1 MKKEGQMR
9 GVACFLGVLALA
21 SGCVLE
27 DTAVDLDLDGS
38 VEAGPC
44 VACPVQRPVCL
55 DGVRCVECTAEE
67 DNYCIEQMLVCNTE
81 TFECVACL
89 TDAQC
94 TTASAARCDD
104 ETFECDECDDNAQ
117 CTGVDGL
124 PGNPNVCDEGLCV
137 DCTPET
143 EADTCLEGKSC
154 NPRTRQCTDTDVG
167 SRDVCEPCV
176 ADSECGLNG
185 APSEEHRC
193 VPMFYPDMATRFPD
207 EVTGF
212 CLRTTTG
219 GCQQPYSVTL
229 NSRQSLSAAPAAN
242 YCGIREQLA
251 TCPAVNALVEGR
263 ECPSGESAQCPQPS
277 GLCNRVGDLE
287 NRCTYLCEIAQQC
300 LPAGNPSDPNPGSTC
315 GSSGPGDEDYCGG

>member
-55 DGVRCVECTAEE
+55 DGVRCVECTADE
-67 DNYCIEQMLVCNTE
+67 DDYCIEQMLVCNTE

-124 PGNPNVCDEGLCV
+124 PGDANACDEGSCV

-143 EADTCLEGKSC
+143 EADTCPEGKSC
-154 NPRTRQCTDTDVG
+154 NPRTHQCTDTDVG
-167 SRDVCEPCV
+167 SLDVCEPCV

-193 VPMFYPDMATRFPD
+193 VPMFYQGTPFPED
-207 EVTGF
+207 EATGF
-212 CLRTTTG
+212 CLKTTTTG
-219 GCQQPYSVTL
+219 CEQPFSITL
-229 NSRQSLSAAPAAN
+229 AARPSLSNPAVEAN
-242 YCGIREQLA
+242 YCGINETLA
-251 TCPAVNALVEGR
+251 TCPAVNALLNNERCLNGTD
-263 ECPSGESAQCPQPS
+263 EECPQPS
-277 GLCNRVGDLE
+277 GLCERVGDLE
-287 NRCTYLCEIAQQC
+287 NRCTYRCG
-300 LPAGNPSDPNPGSTC
+300 LPAQCPSEPPADSC
-315 GSSGPGDEDYCGG
+315 GSSGSGGEDYCGG